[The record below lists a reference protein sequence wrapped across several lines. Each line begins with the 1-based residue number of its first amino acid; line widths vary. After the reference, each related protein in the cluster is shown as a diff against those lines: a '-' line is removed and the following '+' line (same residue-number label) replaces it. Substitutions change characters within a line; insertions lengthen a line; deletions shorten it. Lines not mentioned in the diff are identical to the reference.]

1 MLKIYLEARH
11 PVLKRTRFY
20 HIALSQDLFACWLL
34 TTIYGCLGTQGQT
47 KTYAFKTVEEAIP
60 KIKLILRKRATAP
73 QRSGCQYHLIDLDQD
88 PTLSG
93 LDVSDLL
100 KSCLSL
106 EQKVYS
112 PVKKKVFLPLFDD

>member
-20 HIALSQDLFACWLL
+20 HLVLSPDLFACWLL
-34 TTIYGCLGTQGQT
+34 TTVYGCLGTQGQT

-60 KIKLILRKRATAP
+60 KIKLILLKRATAP
-73 QRSGCQYHLIDLDQD
+73 QRSGCQYHIIDLDQD
-88 PTLSG
+88 PTVSW

-100 KSCLSL
+100 KPRPSTK
-106 EQKVYS
+106 QKVCT
-112 PVKKKVFLPLFDD
+112 PIKKDVALPLFDV